1 MAVVFDF
8 VFVRTERKDAQMKN
22 NCKKSIRPFSGI
34 SVAIIFLIVILLSG
48 LCVSV
53 VYSVDGSLVMTV
65 LCAVL
70 CGAGALWLILSK
82 LPYVLFQKVKI
93 SNETV
98 TVDFLTKSSGKTGLP
113 AHRKAAVSTK
123 EIAMFGVFYASDIIR
138 FTKHHNGLLAEEWAK
153 AFHFNTVIKIDTSI
167 CSNDEQNF
175 LVIAEKNGTFTV
187 TELKTYSLGQ
197 VKELLMMISR
207 ETGITPLGRISCEE
221 KKKETGRALNI
232 VLGILS
238 VLSLATFVFLMF
250 LDSKI
255 SPNHDMAKYNSGY
268 KIGYIVF
275 SIAWG
280 ASCLALNELRKIKD
294 PEKHS
299 FYRMIIVPPFFIS
312 LVAWIACFIL
322 NIFF

>member
-1 MAVVFDF
+1 
-8 VFVRTERKDAQMKN
+8 MK
-22 NCKKSIRPFSGI
+22 KTVRPFSGI

-53 VYSVDGSLVMTV
+53 IYSVDGSLVMTV
-65 LCAVL
+65 LCAAL

-82 LPYVLFQKVKI
+82 LPYVLFQKGKI

-98 TVDFLTKSSGKTGLP
+98 TVDFLTKSSGKTGFP

-123 EIAMFGVFYASDIIR
+123 DIAMFGVFYASDIIR

-153 AFHFNTVIKIDTSI
+153 AFHFNTAIKIDTSI

-175 LVIAEKNGTFTV
+175 LVIAERNGTFTV
-187 TELKTYSLGQ
+187 AELKTYSLGQ

-207 ETGITPLGRISCEE
+207 ETGITPTGRISCEE
-221 KKKETGRALNI
+221 KKETGRALNI

-294 PEKHS
+294 HGKHS